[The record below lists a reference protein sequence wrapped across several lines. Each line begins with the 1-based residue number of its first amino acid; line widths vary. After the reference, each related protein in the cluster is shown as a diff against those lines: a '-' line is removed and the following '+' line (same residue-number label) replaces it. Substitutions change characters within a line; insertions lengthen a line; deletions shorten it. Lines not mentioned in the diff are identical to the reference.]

1 VEIVGVKQR
10 SIVRTLVAVASL
22 TAAYLVVFAVPAYAK
37 DVNEVITGV
46 QQWVAGI
53 LAALAT
59 LFFSIGCI
67 RYLLAAGNRREME
80 RGKEAMKTA
89 IFGYALAALAP
100 IIIGV
105 LRNIV
110 GT

>member
-1 VEIVGVKQR
+1 MNQPR
-10 SIVRTLVAVASL
+10 IVRTLLAVASA
-22 TAAYLVVFAVPAYAK
+22 TATYLVVLAVPAYAAK
-37 DVNEVITGV
+37 DVNEVVTGV

-53 LAALAT
+53 LAALAS

-105 LRNIV
+105 LRSIV